1 MGSQGGV
8 GRREPGPPTLS
19 VATAR
24 GSSHL
29 PWHSLSEL
37 GMGDLETQTP
47 NPKEVLRVPAQGREI
62 KSVLPTGSQG
72 VQGHLSE
79 EQKEEEEPAGE
90 ASGDAG
96 TPERRHFAQALEVE
110 REHLQRAMGPLDV
123 SLEALARELEPEKEC
138 LLDRDLRLASFN
150 GGSTPWNHLLTLYK
164 QLQKSAMAKVREWG
178 DGTPGWGLLPQV
190 AGPTSWSVWVGRRLQ
205 AWGPYS
211 PHLLRVLAHLQFPLM
226 EDLPHEE
233 EEEETKEE
241 DSSLGLCV
249 PGTAGLQ
256 SPLQKSFS
264 PTDTVGFVQSE
275 LKNLLAV
282 QRESRLWKVGSQEG
296 RELLAQPEI
305 TLQEAGVVD
314 GQHLLLEEMDEM
326 GNWPPE

>member
-164 QLQKSAMAKVREWG
+164 QLQKSAMAK
-178 DGTPGWGLLPQV
+178 
-190 AGPTSWSVWVGRRLQ
+190 
-205 AWGPYS
+205 
-211 PHLLRVLAHLQFPLM
+211 FPLM